1 MTGAAAGSAADSPA
15 GADGP
20 AARHVVTWRAAPRLR
35 RLAAVAVIA
44 IAAAVLTR
52 HAGLLLLAAPPLAV
66 LAAAG
71 HRRRPASI
79 EAGLIV
85 SAARCFEGEDL
96 EVSAAAAPGTGE
108 TWFTLTPA
116 AAMSL
121 VSGSPAQVV
130 TSRARPGARWVL
142 RPATWGRLAPCTVT
156 VSCRA
161 GGLWQ
166 ADLAL
171 TAAAVEVFPHPPPVR
186 TSLLPP
192 TLLRRLGEHTGRI
205 PGGGAEFAGIREYQP
220 GDRLRDVN
228 WPVTSRRGRL
238 HVNQRAAERAADLV
252 VMVDAFSEVGPAGDT
267 TLELAVRGA
276 AGLADAY
283 LRSGDRVGA
292 VALGGMLRWLAPA
305 AGHLHF
311 YRVAE
316 LAIDARHESVVTP
329 DLTRIPRPALPPGC
343 LAVLFSPLLDERV
356 LTAITD
362 LRARGVWLVVV
373 DVLRHEPPPEPRAPL
388 AGLALRL
395 WRLDRRAQ
403 RASLARLGVPVLS
416 WERGSELDT
425 VITPLRGRPLP
436 AARSPAGRP

>member
-1 MTGAAAGSAADSPA
+1 
-15 GADGP
+15 
-20 AARHVVTWRAAPRLR
+20 VTWRAAPRLR

-52 HAGLLLLAAPPLAV
+52 HAGLLLPAAPPLAV

-71 HRRRPASI
+71 HRRRPASA
-79 EAGLIV
+79 EAGLTL
-85 SAARCFEGEDL
+85 SATRCFEGEEL
-96 EVSAAAAPGTGE
+96 EVTALFAAPGMAE
-108 TWFTLTPA
+108 TWFALTPA
-116 AAMSL
+116 ATMRV
-121 VSGSPAQVV
+121 VSGPPAQVV
-130 TSRARPGARWVL
+130 TGRARASARWVL

-171 TAAAVEVFPHPPPVR
+171 AAAPVEVFTHPPPVR

-192 TLLRRLGEHTGRI
+192 TLLRRLGEHTGRAA
-205 PGGGAEFAGIREYQP
+205 GGGAEFAGIREYQP
-220 GDRLRDVN
+220 GDRLRDIN

-238 HVNQRAAERAADLV
+238 HVNQRAAERAVDLV

-283 LRSGDRVGA
+283 LRAGDRVGA

-305 AGHLHF
+305 AGNLHF
-311 YRVAE
+311 YRIAE

-373 DVLRHEPPPEPRAPL
+373 DVLRHEPPPDPRAPL

-403 RASLARLGVPVLS
+403 RAGLARLGVPVLS
-416 WERGSELDT
+416 WDRGSELDA

-436 AARSPAGRP
+436 GARSPAGRP